1 MYKQCAYQIYFK
13 MCKAA
18 QMLSRII
25 VFSVNR
31 TSVWLR
37 QLNK

>member
-13 MCKAA
+13 MCNAT
-18 QMLSRII
+18 QMPPRII
-25 VFSVNR
+25 VFSANR